1 VVDEWSEHDVRRRR
15 AAQVDN
21 TIPNVARA
29 WNYLIGGRDNF
40 EVDRKAAR
48 QLVAIA
54 PVMSA
59 LGPAAREFQRRL
71 VRFLAAEAGIR
82 QFLDVGTGMPTTGS
96 THEVAQAVAPSARI
110 VYVDNDPV
118 VIAHARALLTS
129 SAEGA
134 TSYLDLDAR
143 NTAQLIAGVAG
154 CLDLSEPVG
163 VILMGVLSFIDPLD
177 VARSVARELATAM
190 PPRSFIAIHHAAS
203 DMDPSVPTAARL
215 WNSMSQVPR
224 LVPRTRAE
232 VASLLDG
239 LDLVDPGLVP
249 VDQWRPDAAASPRDT
264 TGADTTLPLYGAVAR
279 KP

>member
-1 VVDEWSEHDVRRRR
+1 VVDEWSEHDVRRRK

-21 TIPNVARA
+21 TVPNVARA
-29 WNYLIGGRDNF
+29 WNYLVGGRDNF

-48 QLVAIA
+48 QLIAIA

-82 QFLDVGTGMPTTGS
+82 QFLDVGTGMPTTVS
-96 THEVAQAVAPSARI
+96 THEVAQAVAPSSRI

-129 SAEGA
+129 SAEGL

-143 NTAQLIAGVAG
+143 NTAQLIAGAAR
-154 CLDLSEPVG
+154 CLDLSEPVA

-177 VARSVARELATAM
+177 VARSVARELATAI
-190 PPRSFIAIHHAAS
+190 PPGSFIAIHHAAS
-203 DMDPSVPTAARL
+203 DMDPSVAAAARL

-232 VASLLDG
+232 VKSLLDG
-239 LDLVDPGLVP
+239 LDLVAPGIVP
-249 VDQWRPDAAASPRDT
+249 VDQWRPDAAAVPDM
-264 TGADTTLPLYGAVAR
+264 LPLYGALAR
-279 KP
+279 KL

>member
-1 VVDEWSEHDVRRRR
+1 MIDREAGSRVVDEWSEHDVHRRK

-21 TIPNVARA
+21 TVPNVARA
-29 WNYLIGGRDNF
+29 WNYLVGGRDNF

-48 QLVAIA
+48 QLIAVA

-82 QFLDVGTGMPTTGS
+82 
-96 THEVAQAVAPSARI
+96 AAR
-110 VYVDNDPV
+110 
-118 VIAHARALLTS
+118 
-129 SAEGA
+129 
-134 TSYLDLDAR
+134 
-143 NTAQLIAGVAG
+143 
-154 CLDLSEPVG
+154 CLDLTEPVA

-177 VARSVARELATAM
+177 VARSVARELAAAI
-190 PPRSFIAIHHAAS
+190 PPGSFIAIHHAAS
-203 DMDPSVPTAARL
+203 DMDPSVAAAARL

-239 LDLVDPGLVP
+239 LDLVALASSPSASGGRTRPPSRARCPFTVPWPARPKRPGSARSASWRARSRRGRRSP
-249 VDQWRPDAAASPRDT
+249 GPPARTGPRRKERWRPGRSTRSC
-264 TGADTTLPLYGAVAR
+264 
-279 KP
+279 